1 MNVID
6 SPFVVFAAVL
16 VLQWLAAYVGDAL
29 RRKVRPFRK
38 EGERQDFD
46 IIRTA
51 SLTLLGLIIGF
62 TFAMAVS
69 RYDQR
74 KNLEEAEANA
84 IGTAWVRADLLP
96 TDDAGRIRALLGK
109 YCVKRIAYYTARDA
123 RQIGQINADTGKLQA
138 ELWTVVAGAA
148 KAAPTPITALVVS
161 AVNEVLN
168 SQGYTQAAWWNRIP
182 FTAWM
187 LMGLI
192 AIACNL
198 LMGYGEHRTTAFLVV
213 LPLIVSTSMFL
224 IADIDS
230 PRTGIIRVEPHNL
243 LSQCQSI
250 KPT

>member
-1 MNVID
+1 
-6 SPFVVFAAVL
+6 
-16 VLQWLAAYVGDAL
+16 
-29 RRKVRPFRK
+29 
-38 EGERQDFD
+38 
-46 IIRTA
+46 
-51 SLTLLGLIIGF
+51 LTLLGLIIGF

-84 IGTAWVRADLLP
+84 IGTAYLRADLMAP
-96 TDDAGRIRALLGK
+96 DDAEHVRDLLRK
-109 YCVKRIAYYTARDA
+109 YCTQRISYYTARDG
-123 RQIGQINADTGKLQA
+123 RQIGPIDIETMKLQA
-138 ELWTVVAGAA
+138 ELWGTVSRGA
-148 KAAPTPITALVVS
+148 KTQQTPITALVVS
-161 AVNEVLN
+161 GMNDVLN
-168 SQGYTQAAWWNRIP
+168 AQGYTQAAWWNRIP

-192 AIACNL
+192 AVACNL

-243 LSQCQSI
+243 VSQCQAI
-250 KPT
+250 GPT